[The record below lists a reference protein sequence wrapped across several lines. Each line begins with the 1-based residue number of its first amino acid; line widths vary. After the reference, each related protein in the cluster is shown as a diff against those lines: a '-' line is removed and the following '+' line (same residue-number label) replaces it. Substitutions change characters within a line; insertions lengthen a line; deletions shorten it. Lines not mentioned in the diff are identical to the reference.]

1 MPISVQ
7 GHEQFNAELLNLMV
21 NRAPDTDFFS
31 VEVGVRIINKDTGA
45 SSVMKLV
52 DLPPEI
58 VEDLRLVVAGIELHS
73 GLRFFGDVK

>member
-7 GHEQFNAELLNLMV
+7 GHEQFSAELLNLAV

-31 VEVGVRIINKDTGA
+31 VEVGVRIINQETGA
-45 SSVMKLV
+45 TAVMKLV